1 MQEERLKGEST
12 LTSGTLTTLERL
24 MRITGDDFE
33 FGNLSKRDLNAVI
46 ESSSAFR
53 SLIERVKKLKDL
65 GLLSNELFS
74 YIVSGEELRNEKD

>member
-24 MRITGDDFE
+24 TLIIGDDFE
-33 FGNLSKRDLNAVI
+33 FGNLSKRDLNVVI